1 MNDIY
6 SLLIKPNATHEKPI
20 KGVATFGKYVR
31 FNSRVEVY
39 LIPSKSE
46 YDDVKY
52 YLWYDDEDYLYFRD
66 EYMKYI
72 GLR

>member
-6 SLLIKPNATHEKPI
+6 SLLIKPIIKQKTI

-31 FNSRVEVY
+31 FNSNVKVY

-52 YLWYDDEDYLYFRD
+52 SLWYDDEDYLYFK
-66 EYMKYI
+66 MNT
-72 GLR
+72 

>member
-6 SLLIKPNATHEKPI
+6 SLLIKPTIKQKTI

-31 FNSRVEVY
+31 FNSNVKVY

-52 YLWYDDEDYLYFRD
+52 SLWYDDEDYLYFK
-66 EYMKYI
+66 MNT
-72 GLR
+72 

>member
-6 SLLIKPNATHEKPI
+6 SLLIKPTIKQKTI

-52 YLWYDDEDYLYFRD
+52 DLWYDDEDYLYFRY